1 MTAKSLSR
9 YHRECKDCSK
19 HIQRTMKVVKVADL
33 NGPLRV
39 RCRNCETINPIH
51 NREIVQ

>member
-9 YHRECKDCSK
+9 YHRECKDCGK
-19 HIQRTMKVVKVADL
+19 HIQKTMPVIEIRDL

-39 RCRNCETINPIH
+39 RCSNCETINQIH
-51 NREIVQ
+51 NRKVVQ